1 MPKFQVS
8 AFAEP
13 HSHAQP
19 TTRTRDVPPEAR
31 AIVAFWRAAGPDLW
45 FAKDRAFD
53 MAFRDRFLTRHEA
66 CVAGHLT
73 EWAASAE
80 GAMALVLLV
89 DQFPR
94 NAFRGTS
101 RMFATDDMARAIA
114 TDALWAGHDRVIDPA
129 LRMFFYLPFAHSED
143 IADQNRSV
151 TLFRDLPPPA
161 PDHAARH
168 RDIIHH
174 FGRFPHRNAI
184 LGRRTTPQEAEYLNS
199 GGYAG

>member
-1 MPKFQVS
+1 MPNIQLS

-13 HSHAQP
+13 DTRAPTDVQNHA
-19 TTRTRDVPPEAR
+19 VPLDAR
-31 AIVAFWRAAGPDLW
+31 AIVSFWRAAGPDLW

-53 MAFRDRFLTRHEA
+53 MAFRDRFLARHEA

-73 EWAASAE
+73 DWAASAE
-80 GAMALVLLV
+80 GAMALVLLA

-101 RMFATDDMARAIA
+101 RMFATDDLARAIA
-114 TDALWAGHDRVIDPA
+114 HAAITAGHDQTIDPV

-143 IADQNRSV
+143 PADQDRSV
-151 TLFRDLPPPA
+151 ALFRDLPPPA
-161 PDHAARH
+161 PDHSARH
-168 RDIIHH
+168 RDIIRR
-174 FGRFPHRNAI
+174 FGRFPHRNSI
-184 LGRRTTPQEAEYLNS
+184 LGRPTTPQEAEYLNS